1 MTAKAYVEAQDCR
14 NCKKRDEHGGCTKP
28 GLCIYVDKLADGETR
43 MRENTIDPQIAER
56 IGERGYLNLVDR
68 MDIAR
73 RKKIFD
79 KNPKMKD
86 IITMLVAKVPWKDI
100 EAALHVSRTTVT
112 KANKLWHEMQE
123 DNKKGS
129 D

>member
-1 MTAKAYVEAQDCR
+1 MKAYVEAQDCR

-43 MRENTIDPQIAER
+43 MRENTMDPQIAER
-56 IGERGYLNLVDR
+56 IGERGYLSLIDK
-68 MDIAR
+68 MDIAKR
-73 RKKIFD
+73 RKIF
-79 KNPKMKD
+79 KD
-86 IITMLVAKVPWKDI
+86 QPIMSRIITMLVAGATYSDI
-100 EAALHVSRTTVT
+100 EKALHVHRRTIS
-112 KANKLWHEMQE
+112 KAKKLWKEMQE

>member
-1 MTAKAYVEAQDCR
+1 MAKAYVEAQDCR
-14 NCKKRDEHGGCTKP
+14 RCPKWDSKGDCTGP
-28 GLCIYVDKLADGETR
+28 GLCIYQNLFADGETR

-56 IGERGYLNLVDR
+56 IGERGYLSLIDK

-112 KANKLWHEMQE
+112 KANKLWQEMQA